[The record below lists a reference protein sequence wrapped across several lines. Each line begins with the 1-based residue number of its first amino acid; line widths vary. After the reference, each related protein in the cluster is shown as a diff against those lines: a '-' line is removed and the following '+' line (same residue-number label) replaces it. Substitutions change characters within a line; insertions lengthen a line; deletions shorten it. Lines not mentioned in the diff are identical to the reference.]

1 MTTIEQMKC
10 ENDAPVLI
18 TDQRGFII
26 YVNKSFGEV
35 FGWSFDEIIGK
46 SLNIVI
52 PNSYQ
57 DSHNLGFAR
66 FAMTEQSR
74 ILNHPLQ
81 LMAVRK
87 DGREIM
93 SEHFITAE
101 QEDGQWFFGAILRP
115 LQ

>member
-1 MTTIEQMKC
+1 MTTIYEMKC
-10 ENDAPVLI
+10 TTDAPVLI
-18 TDQRGFII
+18 TDQHGFII
-26 YVNKSFGEV
+26 YVNESFGEV
-35 FGWSFDEIIGK
+35 FGWSLDEIIGK
-46 SLNIVI
+46 SLNTVI

-81 LMAVRK
+81 LMAVTK
-87 DGREIM
+87 NGKEIM

-101 QEDGQWFFGAILRP
+101 QEDGQWVFGAILRP
-115 LQ
+115 LK